1 MIKSQPLNRILFL
14 FTFGVFF
21 VTSCEEPVDLDIVVQ
36 EPQIVVTSNF
46 APGTPFKV
54 TVTKS
59 RNVLANEA
67 DEFVNNATVRIFS
80 AQGKEL
86 DKLPLNNFHTPFYE
100 SKRLMPESGK
110 AYRLQVD
117 IPNKP
122 TVVAEDI
129 VPLPVALTAIELDTL
144 EIFGAAEDK
153 IYKVSVDVHFT
164 DPIGEQD
171 YYHLSLFNHV
181 DDSEEENTPMDGLNG
196 SSTGRTSAKKLSP
209 LMPLESDEN
218 NPSVIF
224 HFEDGGVLFTD
235 EDFDGQK
242 ATLTF
247 YSLLSFDNET
257 HQGKVVGELKT
268 VSKDYYLYHT
278 SLSRQIA
285 NKDRPF
291 VEPISVYSNIE
302 NGLGIFSG
310 YAVYRDSVSI
320 SSTMK

>member
-1 MIKSQPLNRILFL
+1 MTQSHSINRIFL
-14 FTFGVFF
+14 LLTFGVFF
-21 VTSCEEPVDLDIVVQ
+21 ATSCEEPVDLDIAIQ

-46 APGTPFKV
+46 APGEPFKV

-59 RNVLANEA
+59 RNVLASEA
-67 DEFVNNATVRIFS
+67 DEYVNNAVVRIFS
-80 AQGKEL
+80 SQGKEL

-100 SKRLMPESGK
+100 SKRLTPESGK

-117 IPNKP
+117 VPGKP
-122 TVVAEDI
+122 AIIAEDI
-129 VPLPVALTAIELDTL
+129 VPLPVALTAIEMDTI
-144 EIFGAAEDK
+144 EIFGEATEQ
-153 IYKVSVDVHFT
+153 IYKVSIDVHFT
-164 DPIGEQD
+164 DPIGAQD

-181 DDSEEENTPMDGLNG
+181 EDSEDSTTPMDGYTG
-196 SSTGRTSAKKLSP
+196 SSTDQGAKELIP
-209 LMPLESDEN
+209 LMPLESDQN

-242 ATLTF
+242 TTLTF
-247 YSLLSFDNET
+247 YSLLSFDNED
-257 HQGKVVGELKT
+257 HLGKVVGELRT

-310 YAVYRDSVSI
+310 YALYRDSVSI
-320 SSTMK
+320 TSSF

>member
-1 MIKSQPLNRILFL
+1 MTKSHSINRVLL
-14 FTFGVFF
+14 LLTFGVFF
-21 VTSCEEPVDLDIVVQ
+21 ATSCEEPVDLDIAIQ

-46 APGTPFKV
+46 APGEPFKV

-59 RNVLANEA
+59 RNVLASEA
-67 DEFVNNATVRIFS
+67 DEYVNNAVVRIFS
-80 AQGKEL
+80 SQGKEL

-100 SKRLMPESGK
+100 SKRLTPESGK
-110 AYRLQVD
+110 AYRLQID
-117 IPNKP
+117 IPEKP
-122 TVVAEDI
+122 AIIAEDI
-129 VPLPVALTAIELDTL
+129 VPLPVALTAIEMDTI
-144 EIFGAAEDK
+144 EIFGEAIEQ
-153 IYKVSVDVHFT
+153 IYKVAIDVHFT
-164 DPIGEQD
+164 DPIGAQD
-171 YYHLSLFNHV
+171 YYHLSLFNHIE
-181 DDSEEENTPMDGLNG
+181 DSEDSTVPMDGYTG
-196 SSTGRTSAKKLSP
+196 SSTGQGAKELMP
-209 LMPLESDEN
+209 LMPLESDKN

-242 ATLTF
+242 TMLTF
-247 YSLLSFDNET
+247 YSLLSFDNEAHLGT
-257 HQGKVVGELKT
+257 VVGELRT

-310 YAVYRDSVSI
+310 YALYRDSVSI
-320 SSTMK
+320 TSSF